1 DRGHQRRGAQGRGGQ
16 SARRERQPRADDA
29 RFERRGA
36 LDSSV
41 GGLPRPAPRGAAQGT
56 ARPGGLEVRR
66 ARRWP
71 VLMLGALL
79 ASCAS
84 SPPTQFYTLEP
95 VQPCQPAGPRGAG
108 ANTCAPASIQ
118 ERTLHASTRPIQL
131 APVRIPAVLER
142 QEIVTER
149 GSNELLLSNRHR
161 WGAPLGEMARRTLTQ
176 DLLQRLQG
184 NEVVLPEQPAPA
196 NTREIVVDILR

>member
-1 DRGHQRRGAQGRGGQ
+1 MRG
-16 SARRERQPRADDA
+16 
-29 RFERRGA
+29 
-36 LDSSV
+36 
-41 GGLPRPAPRGAAQGT
+41 
-56 ARPGGLEVRR
+56 

-71 VLMLGALL
+71 VVMLGALL
-79 ASCAS
+79 VSCAS

-95 VQPCQPAGPRGAG
+95 VQPR
-108 ANTCAPASIQ
+108 
-118 ERTLHASTRPIQL
+118 ERTLHVSSSPIQI
-131 APVRIPAVLER
+131 APVHIPAVLER

-149 GSNELLLSNRHR
+149 GSNELILSNRHR

-196 NTREIVVDILR
+196 NTREIVVDILRLQSDAAGRVVLQGSWSLLPPGADTPSLTRTFSLAEQASATGYVDQVQAMSRMLGQLADEIVSAVAR